1 MTVGA
6 PVTTSISG
14 LAPNTLYHFRLVV
27 SNATGTAFGADQ
39 TFTTA
44 RTAAPPPALKAP
56 RISGLTL
63 SPALFVA
70 ASHGAATA
78 SVRTGSTITYSDT
91 VAATTVFTVERPTIG
106 RLNGG
111 SCAKTTKRN
120 RSRKHCT
127 RLIKIGQFN
136 HADGAGTNRFHFTGR
151 VGGRKLA
158 LAATSS
164 SPSRTTRP
172 EPDLRSRCA
181 WWQSPLSSD
190 RRGPDMP
197 NPEVTPDASKAVG
210 SHPRGR
216 PRQQHPTLAS
226 RCRDSVSFV
235 PGRDRRHLEH
245 PPEVVD
251 TRSQTCRTCR
261 SRWPGSEGVA
271 TSTRLRRPGV
281 QSGPADVATDALP
294 HPCPSGTAPCNHV
307 VHVLDGS
314 APPPQKGG

>member
-1 MTVGA
+1 
-6 PVTTSISG
+6 
-14 LAPNTLYHFRLVV
+14 
-27 SNATGTAFGADQ
+27 
-39 TFTTA
+39 
-44 RTAAPPPALKAP
+44 
-56 RISGLTL
+56 
-63 SPALFVA
+63 
-70 ASHGAATA
+70 
-78 SVRTGSTITYSDT
+78 
-91 VAATTVFTVERPTIG
+91 
-106 RLNGG
+106 
-111 SCAKTTKRN
+111 
-120 RSRKHCT
+120 
-127 RLIKIGQFN
+127 
-136 HADGAGTNRFHFTGR
+136 
-151 VGGRKLA
+151 
-158 LAATSS
+158 
-164 SPSRTTRP
+164 
-172 EPDLRSRCA
+172 
-181 WWQSPLSSD
+181 
-190 RRGPDMP
+190 MP

-271 TSTRLRRPGV
+271 TSTETTASGS

-314 APPPQKGG
+314 APPPREGRLTPPTNGRGAKRGQNRLFAPRPRRAGGDQGRQRRWARRDGLAARGTRRRRAARRTRRERLGRGRGVRGDDRRALRRRAPRAGRRPERASSAPSGRRLVS